1 MNVITSYWPFLLI
14 ALAVVL
20 VVVLE
25 RKKIGALFGGAKA
38 KTSSIGSALHGDF
51 GTVKSDA
58 EKVISE
64 LKPHLES
71 IASSLNAL
79 HAKTAPAAA
88 AASASGD
95 GTTPPTS
102 GAPVNAASGGTAPAP
117 GADVVAAHAA
127 LDATIA
133 KHTAIVTQAQDAKAT
148 LTAQTAQASKDALA
162 AATEPEAATAKA

>member
-14 ALAVVL
+14 ALAAVL
-20 VVVLE
+20 IVVLE

-38 KTSSIGSALHGDF
+38 TTSSVGASLKGDL

-71 IASSLNAL
+71 IASSLTAL

-88 AASASGD
+88 AASTGD
-95 GTTPPTS
+95 GTTPPAS
-102 GAPVNAASGGTAPAP
+102 GASAAGGGTAPAP
-117 GADVVAAHAA
+117 GSDVVAAHAA

-162 AATEPEAATAKA
+162 AATEPETVAAKA